1 MDKSAKLT
9 ALGVEMV
16 YFPTDV
22 GTWRMLLASLD
33 MEDREDTPSMVLKL
47 IVGNILMV
55 AAALQVRDIFHQPR
69 TERQ

>member
-1 MDKSAKLT
+1 MDESAELT
-9 ALGVEMV
+9 ALGAEMV

-22 GTWRMLLASLD
+22 RTTRILLASLD